1 MCSVV
6 IIDILIHEG
15 GEMDKEKN
23 MTQKERAD
31 SLFVSAKH
39 ISKWGCGKVCP
50 DISLLYQLA
59 PIV

>member
-1 MCSVV
+1 
-6 IIDILIHEG
+6 
-15 GEMDKEKN
+15 MDKEKN

-50 DISLLYQLA
+50 DISLLHQLT